1 MSEFDFV
8 KKMQD
13 DIPEDVRI
21 YVKKSMDILDRLHEL
36 MEQQGIM
43 QKELAERMGKSEAEV
58 SKWLNGVQNFTLK
71 SLSKL
76 EAALGASIIEVPCKR
91 NRLQKLLTIKVYRG
105 EAKPHYLSE
114 FKKLETPK
122 NSNGSDHAT
131 AA

>member
-13 DIPEDVRI
+13 DIPEDVQI

-36 MEQQGIM
+36 MEQKGIM
-43 QKELAERMGKSEAEV
+43 QKELAERLGKTEAEV
-58 SKWLNGVQNFTLK
+58 SKWLHGVQNFTLK

-76 EAALGASIIEVPCKR
+76 EAALGSPVIEVPCRR
-91 NRLQKLLTIKVYRG
+91 NRLQKQLTIEMSRSKTKHNYS
-105 EAKPHYLSE
+105 SE
-114 FKKLETPK
+114 FTKFETPR
-122 NSNGSDHAT
+122 NSTGSDHAN